1 MKNLNEQLTQGRQMS
16 IPNQM
21 QHVVITEAGGPEKLA
36 IIATAT
42 PEPKS
47 DEVLVKVHAFGINRP
62 DILQRQGLYPM
73 PAGVTPVP
81 GLEVAG
87 EVVAVGENVEKF
99 KVGDQVC
106 GLTNGGGYAEYCVVP
121 ESQTLA
127 IPNGVS
133 YVQAA
138 AIPETFFTV
147 WANVFQMGR
156 ATQGETAL
164 IHGGSSGI
172 GTTALMLCRA
182 FGIKTFSTVGS
193 DDKAQA
199 ISDLTDAINYKTQDF
214 ETYINEKTDNKGVD
228 VILDMVGAPYLERN
242 LNLLRRDGRLVYIAF
257 LGGAKAKEVKLG
269 QIMMK
274 RLTITGSTMRARNTA
289 EKAEIAQGLMDNVA
303 PLWAKGECLPMI
315 FKTFKFDQIVDA
327 HIAMD
332 VGDHIGKIVVEVI

>member
-1 MKNLNEQLTQGRQMS
+1 MS
-16 IPNQM
+16 QSSM
-21 QHVVITEAGGPEKLA
+21 QQVIITEPGGVEKLA
-36 IIATAT
+36 YEQVDLPQPAA
-42 PEPKS
+42 

-73 PAGVTPVP
+73 PKGVTPVP

-87 EVVAVGENVEKF
+87 EVVATGADVTLF
-99 KVGDQVC
+99 KVGDRVC

-121 ESQTLA
+121 ESQT
-127 IPNGVS
+127 ITVPEGTS

-147 WANVFQMGR
+147 WANVFQM
-156 ATQGETAL
+156 AHAKAGETVL
-164 IHGGSSGI
+164 VHGGASGI
-172 GTTALMLCRA
+172 GTTALMLCKSLGLSSFA
-182 FGIKTFSTVGS
+182 TVGS
-193 DDKAQA
+193 DEKVAA
-199 ISDLTDAINYKTQDF
+199 ISHLTTAINYKTQDF
-214 ETYINEKTDNKGVD
+214 EQVINEKTENAGVD
-228 VILDMVGAPYLERN
+228 IVLDMVGAPYLDQN

-289 EKAEIAQGLMDNVA
+289 EKAEIAKGLMEHVA

-315 FKTFKFDQIVDA
+315 YKTFKFDQIQDA
-327 HIAMD
+327 HAAMD
-332 VGDHIGKIVVEVI
+332 TGDHIGKIVVEVI